1 MDKKEMSARKYMAI
15 VFSTTYCLIMAGLT
29 IALLINLIRLDTYIA
44 CLASFVLI
52 VREISEA
59 YFKRED
65 RQASEV
71 KQEVPK

>member
-1 MDKKEMSARKYMAI
+1 MDKKELSARKYMTI
-15 VFSTTYCLIMAGLT
+15 IFSTTYCLIMFGLT
-29 IALLINLIRLDTYIA
+29 IALLIKLIRLDTYIA

-65 RQASEV
+65 RQVPEP
-71 KQEVPK
+71 KQEVVK

>member
-1 MDKKEMSARKYMAI
+1 MDKKEISARKYMTI
-15 VFSTTYCLIMAGLT
+15 IFSTTYCLIMFGLT
-29 IALLINLIRLDTYIA
+29 IALLIKLIRLDTYIA

-65 RQASEV
+65 RQTPV
-71 KQEVPK
+71 KPQEVAK